1 MNNDDVVKEKM
12 NPLYMEYLQEK
23 FSENSLTENFSLKET
38 SSNGAEGNILQIKE
52 TDFCQGTP

>member
-23 FSENSLTENFSLKET
+23 FSENSLTENFSLKAT
-38 SSNGAEGNILQIKE
+38 SSNGAEGNIYK
-52 TDFCQGTP
+52 